1 LKLILNISSIESFWQ
16 SKLCSKITIR
26 PIREKLFLYII
37 SDYMNLNFN
46 KKKVD
51 KLSLKI
57 NSEYFIIF
65 LFLYV
70 LFKNNKKNNFSLIA
84 PIVILLQNFTLPF
97 FSNLEYILMV
107 NYLMNL
113 CLFVKLYFLILTD
126 HDS

>member
-1 LKLILNISSIESFWQ
+1 LNLFGKVKFW
-16 SKLCSKITIR
+16 SKITIGA
-26 PIREKLFLYII
+26 IREKLFLYII

-70 LFKNNKKNNFSLIA
+70 LFENNKKNNFSLIA
-84 PIVILLQNFTLPF
+84 PIAILLQNFTLPF